1 MLRSR
6 AETRK
11 PEAASSP
18 PRIRSPILL
27 RMILDRRSPSP
38 AICMAA
44 GLILLTL
51 ACGKKADAPEEGS
64 GTPTMQA
71 APDDIVPESVS
82 VSDTTPGAPVVPS
95 TAPSTTPSAGKAPS
109 ASTPTGGAV
118 IGYDSAFGPSYAL
131 DSAGRPIPLKKRK
144 P

>member
-6 AETRK
+6 RGSRK
-11 PEAASSP
+11 TVAPSSP

-27 RMILDRRSPSP
+27 RMTIDRRFPSVP
-38 AICMAA
+38 LVLG
-44 GLILLTL
+44 GLLLLTV
-51 ACGKKADAPEEGS
+51 ACGKKADAPEEES

-71 APDDIVPESVS
+71 APDDIVPESAAVA
-82 VSDTTPGAPVVPS
+82 DTMLGAPVAPS
-95 TAPSTTPSAGKAPS
+95 TAPSTAPSAGKPPS
-109 ASTPTGGAV
+109 ASTPSGGAV

-131 DSAGRPIPLKKRK
+131 DSAGRAIPLKKRK

>member
-1 MLRSR
+1 MLGSR
-6 AETRK
+6 RESRK
-11 PEAASSP
+11 PALVSSP

-27 RMILDRRSPSP
+27 RMTIDRRFPSP
-38 AICMAA
+38 ATLALG
-44 GLILLTL
+44 GLLLLTV
-51 ACGKKADAPEEGS
+51 ACGKKADAPEVES

-71 APDDIVPESVS
+71 APDDIVPESAAIA
-82 VSDTTPGAPVVPS
+82 DTMPGAPVAPS
-95 TAPSTTPSAGKAPS
+95 TAPSTAPSAGKAPS

-131 DSAGRPIPLKKRK
+131 DSAGRAIPLKKRK

>member
-6 AETRK
+6 RGSRK
-11 PEAASSP
+11 TVAPSSP

-27 RMILDRRSPSP
+27 RMTIDRRFPSVP
-38 AICMAA
+38 FVLG
-44 GLILLTL
+44 GLLLLTV
-51 ACGKKADAPEEGS
+51 ACGKKADAPEEES

-71 APDDIVPESVS
+71 APDDIVPESAAVA
-82 VSDTTPGAPVVPS
+82 DTMPGAPVAPS
-95 TAPSTTPSAGKAPS
+95 TAPSTAPSAGKAPS
-109 ASTPTGGAV
+109 ASTPSGGAF

-131 DSAGRPIPLKKRK
+131 DSAGRAIPLKKRK